1 MPKLTDS
8 QLVIL
13 SAAAQRDGGAA
24 LPLPKSLKFKGAAVT
39 RMLNGLRQQ
48 GLLEEKPARHDAIAW
63 REGKDGGRMML
74 VITAA
79 GLKALDDESAGE
91 TPKQSEL
98 TKSRAKKARP
108 DPKAANAQGRNRKQ
122 PTSRTGTKQGLL
134 IELLKRKSGAT
145 IPEIVA
151 ATGWQAH
158 SVRGAISGSLKKKLG
173 LIVCSERTEDR
184 GRVYRI
190 GGPGR

>member
-13 SAAAQRDGGAA
+13 SAAAQRDGGTA
-24 LPLPKSLKFKGAAVT
+24 LPLPKSLKFKAAAVT

-48 GLLEEKPARHDAIAW
+48 GLLEEKPAPHDAIAW
-63 REGKDGGRMML
+63 REGTDGGRMML

-79 GLKALDDESAGE
+79 GVKALDDESAGE
-91 TPKQSEL
+91 TSRRSQP
-98 TKSRAKKARP
+98 TKPPTKKARP
-108 DPKAANAQGRNRKQ
+108 ETKAADAQGRKRKQ
-122 PTSRTGTKQGLL
+122 PTSRAGTKQGLL
-134 IELLKRKSGAT
+134 IDLLKRKSGAT
-145 IPEIVA
+145 IDEIVA

-173 LIVCSERTEDR
+173 LLVSSEKVADR

-190 GGPGR
+190 GA

>member
-1 MPKLTDS
+1 MPKLTDA

-24 LPLPKSLKFKGAAVT
+24 LPLPKSLKIKGAAVT
-39 RMLNGLRQQ
+39 KTLDRLRKQ
-48 GLLEEKPARHDAIAW
+48 GLLEEKPAPRNAIAW

-79 GLKALDDESAGE
+79 GMKALDGESAGD
-91 TPKQSEL
+91 TPSQSEP
-98 TKSRAKKARP
+98 TKSRTKKARP
-108 DPKAANAQGRNRKQ
+108 DPKAANRKQ
-122 PTSRTGTKQGLL
+122 PTSRTVTKQGLL
-134 IELLKRKSGAT
+134 IDLLKREGGAT
-145 IPEIVA
+145 IDEIVA

-158 SVRGAISGSLKKKLG
+158 SVRGAISGTVKKKLG
-173 LIVCSERTEDR
+173 LMVFSEKAADR

-190 GGPGR
+190 AKPGR

>member
-24 LPLPKSLKFKGAAVT
+24 LPLPKSLKFKEAAVT
-39 RMLNGLRQQ
+39 RMLNDLRQQ
-48 GLLEEKPARHDAIAW
+48 GLLEEKPASHDAIAW
-63 REGKDGGRMML
+63 REVKDGGRMML

-79 GLKALDDESAGE
+79 GLKALDGESAGE
-91 TPKQSEL
+91 TSRRSQP

-108 DPKAANAQGRNRKQ
+108 ETKAADAQGRHRKQ
-122 PTSRTGTKQGLL
+122 PPSRAGTKQGLL
-134 IELLKRKSGAT
+134 IDLLKRKSGAT
-145 IPEIVA
+145 IDEIVA

-173 LIVCSERTEDR
+173 LVVSSQKVADR

-190 GGPGR
+190 GAQS